1 MSFLPIILMFGV
13 LYMVM
18 IRPQQK
24 RAKEH
29 RALVE
34 SIAAGDEVV
43 TSAGIFG
50 VVSEVEGEVMW
61 LEVAKGL
68 ELKVLKGTVDRLFD
82 GDVSDVS
89 DEPDEPESPI
99 GN

>member
-1 MSFLPIILMFGV
+1 
-13 LYMVM
+13 
-18 IRPQQK
+18 
-24 RAKEH
+24 
-29 RALVE
+29 
-34 SIAAGDEVV
+34 V

-82 GDVSDVS
+82 GDVPDV
-89 DEPDEPESPI
+89 PDEPESPI